1 MTMKMKDVTVGMLFI
16 DTRDGRKVFVT
27 GKNPKYKTLEIQYE
41 GEEPK
46 NTAITTFNKH
56 FQLVTKE
63 AERAA
68 QEQELETV
76 EAPQEVEEVQQE
88 PEKRGRKKREF
99 SEEFAAELQAF
110 IATLD
115 GVTTGAWKNTANLYW
130 VKFPQTTKS
139 GKQKM
144 PRLVEI
150 RIGADKY
157 CVYTADGYCE
167 EAGEPE
173 KVTKYYLHNN
183 FGWRGLEDDFYKT
196 IIKGFIQ

>member
-63 AERAA
+63 TERVA

-76 EAPQEVEEVQQE
+76 EAPQEVEEVQPE
-88 PEKRGRKKREF
+88 PEKKVEKKERK
-99 SEEFAAELQAF
+99 
-110 IATLD
+110 
-115 GVTTGAWKNTANLYW
+115 
-130 VKFPQTTKS
+130 PH
-139 GKQKM
+139 QKK
-144 PRLVEI
+144 EN
-150 RIGADKY
+150 
-157 CVYTADGYCE
+157 
-167 EAGEPE
+167 PE
-173 KVTKYYLHNN
+173 KSAFTLKIKQMVEGIGGEFRTWEKLPSIFLIKVDGKSIVEVRYNRKGYRLAFNPNRVPELDIKTVPIKYYLKA
-183 FGWRGLEDDFYKT
+183 FTPEVIPYTDTEVLEAMLSLH
-196 IIKGFIQ
+196 